1 VSPPG
6 AGGIVLN
13 LYRNLNLGGAV
24 VDKLKYIWMD
34 GKLVDWDDAQV
45 HVLTHTLHYGLGAF
59 EGIRAY
65 ELADGRSAV
74 YRLRDH
80 VRRLLDSCHIGQMA
94 CPYSIDQLMAA
105 CKETLA
111 ANGLK
116 NGYIRPVA
124 YIGDGVMGVHPAN
137 NPIRVFIATWTWGAY
152 LGEEAL
158 KKGIKAKISSYAR
171 WQPNTVMTRGKLTGH
186 YVTGILAKREAKS
199 LGFDEAIMLDTDGF
213 CAEGSGENL
222 FIVRDGKI
230 KTAPLTCVL
239 PGITRDTIFRLAQD
253 NGIPIEEQR
262 FSRDELY
269 IADEAFFTGTAAE
282 VTPIRD
288 VDGRSIGK
296 GEPGPVTKK
305 LQEKFFDVVK
315 GRNPK
320 YAEWLDVYQPAKST
334 AGATA

>member
-1 VSPPG
+1 V
-6 AGGIVLN
+6 
-13 LYRNLNLGGAV
+13 RV

-34 GKLVDWDDAQV
+34 GKLVDWDKAQV

-80 VRRLLDSCHIGQMA
+80 VRRLLDSSHIGQMA
-94 CPYSIDQLMAA
+94 CPYSADQLVAA

-116 NGYIRPVA
+116 NGYIRPVV

-152 LGEEAL
+152 LGKEAL
-158 KKGIKAKISSYAR
+158 EKGIRAKISSYAR

-253 NGIPIEEQR
+253 NGVPIEEQR

-282 VTPIRD
+282 VTPIRE
-288 VDGRSIGK
+288 VDGRAIGK

-320 YAEWLDVYQPAKST
+320 YAEWLDPYQPKA
-334 AGATA
+334 

>member
-1 VSPPG
+1 
-6 AGGIVLN
+6 
-13 LYRNLNLGGAV
+13 V
-24 VDKLKYIWMD
+24 VDKLKSIWMD
-34 GKLVDWDDAQV
+34 GKLVDWDEAQV

-74 YRLRDH
+74 FRLQEH
-80 VRRLLDSCHIGQMA
+80 MRRLLDSCHIGLME
-94 CPYSIDQLMAA
+94 CPYSLEDLCRAA
-105 CKETLA
+105 KETLA

-116 NGYIRPVA
+116 AGYIRPVVF
-124 YIGDGVMGVHPAN
+124 IGHGVMGVHPST
-137 NPIRVFIATWTWGAY
+137 NPIRAFIATWKWGAY

-158 KKGIKAKISSYAR
+158 EKGIRAKISSYTR

-199 LGFDEAIMLDTDGF
+199 LGFDEAIMLDTEGY

-222 FIVRDGKI
+222 FIIRDGKI

-239 PGITRDTIFRLAQD
+239 PGITRDTIMTLARE
-253 NGIPIEEQR
+253 NSLPIEEQR

-282 VTPIRD
+282 VTPIRE
-288 VDGRSIGK
+288 VDGRKIGR
-296 GEPGPVTKK
+296 GERGPVTKR
-305 LQEKFFDVVK
+305 LQDAFFEVVRGK
-315 GRNPK
+315 NPK
-320 YAEWLDVYQPAKST
+320 HAGWLDPYPVGGPEKESKKPAK
-334 AGATA
+334 ARA

>member
-1 VSPPG
+1 M
-6 AGGIVLN
+6 
-13 LYRNLNLGGAV
+13 

-34 GKLVDWDDAQV
+34 GKLVDWDKAQV

-94 CPYSIDQLMAA
+94 CPYSIEQLAAA

-137 NPIRVFIATWTWGAY
+137 NPVRVFIATWTWGAY

-171 WQPNTVMTRGKLTGH
+171 WQPNTQMTRGKLTGH
-186 YVTGILAKREAKS
+186 YVTGILAKREAKA
-199 LGFDEAIMLDTDGF
+199 LGFDEAIMLDTDGY

-222 FIVRDGKI
+222 FIVRDGRI

-239 PGITRDTIFRLAQD
+239 PGITRDTIFRLAHD

-282 VTPIRD
+282 VTPIRE
-288 VDGRSIGK
+288 VDARHIGK
-296 GEPGPVTKK
+296 GEPGPVTKL

-320 YAEWLDVYQPAKST
+320 YAEWLDVYVPKT
-334 AGATA
+334 

>member
-1 VSPPG
+1 
-6 AGGIVLN
+6 
-13 LYRNLNLGGAV
+13 V

-34 GKLVDWDDAQV
+34 GKLVDWDKAQV

-65 ELADGRSAV
+65 ELTDGRSAV
-74 YRLRDH
+74 FRLREH
-80 VRRLLDSCHIGQMA
+80 VRRLLDSSHIGQMA
-94 CPYSIDQLMAA
+94 CPYSIEQLTAA

-116 NGYIRPVA
+116 NGYIRPVV

-158 KKGIKAKISSYAR
+158 KKGIRAKISSYAR

-199 LGFDEAIMLDTDGF
+199 LGFDEAIMLDTEGY

-282 VTPIRD
+282 VTPIRE
-288 VDGRSIGK
+288 VDARAIGK

-320 YAEWLDVYQPAKST
+320 YADWLDPYVPKA
-334 AGATA
+334 